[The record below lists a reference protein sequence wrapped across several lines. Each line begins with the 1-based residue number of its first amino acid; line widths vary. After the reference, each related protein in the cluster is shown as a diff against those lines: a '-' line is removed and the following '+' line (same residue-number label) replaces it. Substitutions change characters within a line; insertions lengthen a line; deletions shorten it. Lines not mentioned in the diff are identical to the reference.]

1 MRTISNEHYFNIRGK
16 ELYVEIHGDTD
27 ATPLLYLHGGPG
39 ESCYEF
45 SYHQAER
52 LKGSFRLIAIDQ
64 RGVCRSE
71 MIEENEDF
79 SIDDIIKD
87 CEELREKLGIR
98 QWALLG
104 HSFGG
109 YIALKY
115 ATMFPDAISRIVFEC
130 PSFDFGL
137 SSRSLLKK
145 MGEVFKEEEMVE
157 MTEKCNELAESALTA
172 KELMLQFIEIRPD
185 LGEKGMKIH
194 VHNSKHRTDY
204 SRYKD
209 EEWAYFLEKSNVHNN
224 RLIGGDEMFESILPL
239 LKNLKHPSILIKG
252 QFDPVT
258 CDKQMEKFQ
267 EDVPFGNVV
276 TFYNSGHFPHS
287 EEPDT
292 FARSVVEFLT

>member
-1 MRTISNEHYFNIRGK
+1 MSINSNEHYFKIRGK
-16 ELYVEIHGDTD
+16 ELYVEMHGDED

-45 SYHQAER
+45 CYHQANR
-52 LKGSFRLIAIDQ
+52 LKDTFRLFAIDQ

-87 CEELREKLGIR
+87 CEELREELEIK

-115 ATMFPDAISRIVFEC
+115 ATMFPDSISRIVFEC

-137 SSRSLLKK
+137 SSRSLLRK
-145 MGEVFKEEEMVE
+145 MGEIFKEENMMEMAE
-157 MTEKCNELAESALTA
+157 SCNDLAESSLTA
-172 KELMLQFIEIRPD
+172 KELMLQFIEIRPE
-185 LGEKGMKIH
+185 LGKKGMKIH
-194 VHNSKHRTDY
+194 VHNFNHKTDY
-204 SRYKD
+204 SRYED
-209 EEWAYFLEKSNVHNN
+209 AEWAYFLEKSNVHNN
-224 RLIGGDEMFESILPL
+224 RLIGGDEMFTSILPL
-239 LKNLKHPSILIKG
+239 LKNLKHSSLLIKG

-258 CDKQMEKFQ
+258 CEKQMEKI
-267 EDVPFGNVV
+267 
-276 TFYNSGHFPHS
+276 S
-287 EEPDT
+287 
-292 FARSVVEFLT
+292 RRCSVC